1 MIGGPAKVYL
11 VGMLVYCSVFTITD
25 TSARDDDLSFA
36 CEKNGAT
43 RFVEVVSDPEYAC
56 RVKYTKSS
64 ATTFPWNARNEA
76 NYCHPK
82 AIGLI
87 EKLGGLGWE
96 CESTENVK
104 TVLLDQI
111 ERYGRY
117 IKILNNVGKTC
128 YFYPSEAQFGNLCG
142 DERKEAVIVYT
153 CDVDADT
160 DDWNQH
166 LAVFLELESEPL
178 IREVGGSGYRQVSSY
193 HIDDERLMIETEKV
207 EFVEGS
213 NTAKYP
219 VEKSSI
225 QCQYS
230 DSSEWELIEK

>member
-1 MIGGPAKVYL
+1 MIGRSTKVYL
-11 VGMLVYCSVFTITD
+11 AGMLIYCSAFTITD
-25 TSARDDDLSFA
+25 LSASDNDLSFA
-36 CEKNGAT
+36 CEKNDAT
-43 RFVEVVSDPEYAC
+43 RFVEIISDPEYAC

-64 ATTFPWNARNEA
+64 ATTFPWSALNEA

-87 EKLGGLGWE
+87 EKLGALGWE
-96 CESTENVK
+96 CESTEDV
-104 TVLLDQI
+104 TAILLDQI

-153 CDVDADT
+153 CDADADN
-160 DDWNQH
+160 WNQH

-178 IREVGGSGYRQVSSY
+178 IKEVGGSGFRQVSSY
-193 HIDDERLMIETEKV
+193 HIDDERLMIETEKID
-207 EFVEGS
+207 FVEGS

-219 VEKSSI
+219 VEKTSI
-225 QCQYS
+225 QCLYS
-230 DSSEWELIEK
+230 DTSKWELIEK